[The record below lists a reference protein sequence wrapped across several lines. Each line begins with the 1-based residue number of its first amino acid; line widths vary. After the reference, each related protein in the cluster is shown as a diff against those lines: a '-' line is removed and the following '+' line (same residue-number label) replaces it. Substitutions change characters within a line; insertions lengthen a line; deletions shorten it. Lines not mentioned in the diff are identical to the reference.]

1 LRADEDFPEGSG
13 EFEMSPPWFCFL
25 VCPAPH
31 AEELDAVRKVIAV
44 SPGRK
49 KDLRNTGAAK

>member
-1 LRADEDFPEGSG
+1 LRADEDFPKGSG
-13 EFEMSPPWFCFL
+13 EFGMSPPWFCFL
-25 VCPAPH
+25 VGPAPH

-44 SPGRK
+44 GPGRK